1 MKNVLFPILNPVAWR
16 SYFQGAIMGACLA
29 GWSVQA
35 APHASLAVE
44 DLRCEYLTNPLGL
57 DVREPRLSWKSAATD
72 PGTRGLKQTGYQVV
86 AASTMELLLKDIGD
100 LWDTGGVLSDQSLN
114 LDYGGHPLAAGQ
126 ECHWKVRVRDQNG
139 AWSRWSMPARWTMGL
154 LAPSDWT
161 ALWIGTDQL
170 FERKPGSPPP
180 DNQVPDPWFRKVLV
194 LDEAPRRA
202 TVYLASVG
210 YHELFIN
217 GQKVGDAILAPSATD
232 HSHRARYNTYEIA
245 SQLHPGT
252 NVIGVW
258 LGVSWSIFPSY
269 QTNDKPRTP
278 IVMAQADLLFKNRAP
293 QRVVTDGTWKT
304 HPSPNRLLGVWDFMH
319 FGGELYDANRELPGW
334 AEAGLDDS
342 QWKNA
347 TTYHPQLALSADRV
361 ESNRLGRRIQPV
373 AIEET
378 TNGWYRVDMGIN
390 FAGWTEIEVAGQPG
404 DRVDFE
410 FSENPKE
417 TMTHR
422 LHSAYIIGPLG
433 RGVFR
438 NRFNYSVGRWILV
451 KGLKYKPA
459 ISHFTG
465 WLVRTDYRRTG
476 HFECSHPLL
485 NQIYET
491 TLWTFENL
499 SLGGYVVDCPQRER
513 MGYGGDAHATTE
525 TGLKNYD
532 LGAFYTKWSQD
543 WRDVQRPDGNLPY
556 TAPTY
561 WGGGGPGW
569 SGYCVTL
576 PWEMFQHFG
585 DVRILAENYPTIQR
599 WLAFLETKS
608 AGDMLVRW
616 GGEWDFLGDWLWPGA
631 EGVNGD
637 TPETLFYNNCYWIY
651 NLQTAARIAR
661 VLGHGEHAQKW
672 QERAAQVRHAVH
684 VRFFNAREN
693 SYVNGFQAYL
703 AVALLVGLPPR
714 EVEPA
719 VWKRLEDEILIRR
732 QGHIHA
738 GITGGAFLFKTLRAH
753 DRHDLLCEM
762 VAQEDFPGWGDMLKR
777 GATTMWESWEGTL
790 SLLHSSYLYPGAW
803 FMDGLGGIQPGPDGQ
818 GFKDF
823 LLKPAMLKRLPIEW
837 VKTSYDS
844 PYGTIV
850 TQWKFQ
856 GAQIHLG
863 TVVPP
868 NTTAILILPARS
880 AAAIRESGRPL
891 QEVASLSV
899 LKEAAGQVA
908 LKLGSGHYQFQAD
921 YWEGNG
927 RH

>member
-1 MKNVLFPILNPVAWR
+1 MKNVLFPILNPVVWR
-16 SYFQGAIMGACLA
+16 SYFQWAIIGACLA
-29 GWSVQA
+29 GLTAQA
-35 APHASLAVE
+35 APQASLAVE

-72 PGTRGLKQTGYQVV
+72 PEARGLKQTGYQVV
-86 AASTMELLLKDIGD
+86 AASTMELLLQDIGD
-100 LWDTGGVLSDQSLN
+100 LWDTGGVQSDQSLN
-114 LDYGGHPLAAGQ
+114 LAYGGHSLASGR

-139 AWSRWSMPARWTMGL
+139 AWSKWSMPARWTIGL
-154 LAPSDWT
+154 LEPSDWT

-170 FERKPGSPPP
+170 FGRKPGWPPP

-194 LDEAPRRA
+194 LDEAPNRA

-269 QTNDKPRTP
+269 QTNDKPCTP
-278 IVMAQADLLFKNRAP
+278 IVMAQADLQFKNRP
-293 QRVVTDGTWKT
+293 RQRVGTDGTWKT

-347 TTYHPQLALSADRV
+347 TAYHPQLALSADRV
-361 ESNRLGRRIQPV
+361 EPNRLGRRIQPV

-417 TMTHR
+417 SMTHR
-422 LHSAYIIGPLG
+422 LHSAYILGPTG

-459 ISHFTG
+459 KSQFTG
-465 WLVRTDYRRTG
+465 WLVRTDYQRTG

-543 WRDVQRPDGNLPY
+543 WRDVQRPDGNLAY

-576 PWEMFQHFG
+576 PWEMYQHFG
-585 DVRILAENYPTIQR
+585 DVRLLAENYPTIQR

-608 AGDMLVRW
+608 ARDMLVRW

-661 VLGHGEHAQKW
+661 VLGQGEDAQKW
-672 QERAAQVRHAVH
+672 QERAAQVSRAVH
-684 VRFFNAREN
+684 ARFFNAREN

-762 VAQEDFPGWGDMLKR
+762 AVQEDFPGWGDMLKR

-803 FMDGLGGIQPGPDGQ
+803 FMDGLGGIQPGLDGQ

-823 LLKPAMLKRLPIEW
+823 LLKPGMLKRLPIEW
-837 VKTSYDS
+837 AKTSYDS

-863 TVVPP
+863 AVVPP
-868 NTTAILILPARS
+868 NTTATLILPARG

-891 QEVASLSV
+891 KEVPSLSV
-899 LKEAAGQVA
+899 LKDAAGQVA